1 MGMKNIFIFLL
12 ISGLFSSC
20 IENNPQQKTG
30 TTDLTNT
37 DTNAS
42 EKITKE
48 EKKAWLKI
56 SKVSLY
62 EEDTITWSDEKAV
75 IFNKEG
81 YKVLFEDK
89 DLTYYESDVKEY
101 SLEEIKSFES
111 SEPERYEKMM
121 NELSKRSNNYTL
133 LAVSGPY
140 VSYKDEWYYDG
151 GARPNGGIDLECYS
165 LITDSIVQT
174 INVSTKA
181 DNGFKSQYEQA
192 ITKLNNFIVDK
203 TYNKERMH
211 EEMKKLSGTYT
222 DNGDQHAYFYEMLSC
237 KEYCGSS
244 LKQCKTHISK
254 ERSFSING
262 AGPDGFITYIVTYDP
277 VINKLFT
284 HTPKIGFDNEN
295 NDTWD
300 TTKFYIAKEKVLD
313 NNYITFRNIN
323 KELKHVLKE
332 GGNEMGEKIIAKHGL
347 SGEYISVETNKT
359 VVFDNEEFKIKGW
372 DLGSDYSFGYS
383 IYDVRESVIKTDK
396 AKLYFEFGDNR
407 SISFYE
413 AIEGDEWSK
422 GTFLDSLI
430 PTKNEFIKNDDCIYC
445 FSNSELLLKSE
456 LDHYTELELHIM
468 MNELLAR
475 NGYMF
480 NKNIWYKYFSLYKW
494 YKPISGLGNSQAIN
508 PLDYYP
514 DNSCLKTE
522 IEQYNFKQI
531 KNYLFSKYSGWKEA
545 YWIMVMDED
554 FINLIKGL
562 KKKND

>member
-1 MGMKNIFIFLL
+1 MKNIFTFLL

-20 IENNPQQKTG
+20 LENNPQQKTEI
-30 TTDLTNT
+30 TELTNT
-37 DTNAS
+37 DTNAT
-42 EKITKE
+42 KKTTKE
-48 EKKAWLKI
+48 EKKAWLK
-56 SKVSLY
+56 SSQVSLY
-62 EEDTITWSDEKAV
+62 KEDTIIWSDEKAI

-81 YKVLFEDK
+81 YKVLFEDE
-89 DLTYYESDVKEY
+89 DRTYYEAEGIYEFSI
-101 SLEEIKSFES
+101 EEIKNYKS

-121 NELSKRSNNYTL
+121 NELSRRSNNYTL

-140 VSYKDEWYYDG
+140 VTYKDEWYYDG
-151 GARPNGGIDLECYS
+151 GARPNGGIDLKCYS
-165 LITDSIVQT
+165 LITDSIVKT

-181 DNGFKSQYEQA
+181 DNEFKSNYEQA
-192 ITKLNNFIVDK
+192 ITELNNFIGDK
-203 TYNKERMH
+203 TYDKERMH
-211 EEMKKLSGTYT
+211 KEMKKLSGTYT
-222 DNGDQHAYFYEMLSC
+222 DNGDSHAYFNEMLSC
-237 KEYCGSS
+237 KEYCESS
-244 LKQCKTHISK
+244 LKRCKTHISK
-254 ERSFSING
+254 ERSFSVNG

-277 VINKLFT
+277 VINKFFT
-284 HTPKIGFDNEN
+284 YTPKIEFDNEN

-300 TTKFYIAKEKVLD
+300 TIKFYISKEKVLD
-313 NNYITFRNIN
+313 NNYITFRNMN

-332 GGNEMGEKIIAKHGL
+332 GGNDVGEKIIAKHGL
-347 SGEYISVETNKT
+347 SGEYVSVETNKT

-396 AKLYFEFGDNR
+396 VNLYFEFGNNG

-430 PTKNEFIKNDDCIYC
+430 PTKNEFIKTDECIYC
-445 FSNSELLLKSE
+445 FTNSEFLLESE

-475 NGYMF
+475 NGYVF
-480 NKNIWYKYFSLYKW
+480 NNNIWYKYFSLYKW
-494 YKPISGLGNSQAIN
+494 YRPSHELDSSQIID

-522 IEQYNFKQI
+522 IERYNFKQI
-531 KNYLFSKYSGWKEA
+531 ENYLFSKYRAWMQA
-545 YWIMVMDED
+545 YWIIVMDED
-554 FINLIKGL
+554 FIKLIKEL
-562 KKKND
+562 KN